1 MPERGIAR
9 PRLVLVGRAK
19 TYEEGRLASHSN
31 DGDQPPPIAVHGR
44 ADALFH
50 REEGSDAGRDG
61 RDELTPGALVA
72 CAGAGY
78 ANATMIFPERPIV
91 RSRAELVSLIF
102 ELLDHNDAIA
112 WKNDT
117 AYQFLQGLAAW
128 LDDPDAPRK
137 NVDASFDPEQAS
149 WQLFAD
155 ALQAAADH
163 E

>member
-1 MPERGIAR
+1 
-9 PRLVLVGRAK
+9 
-19 TYEEGRLASHSN
+19 
-31 DGDQPPPIAVHGR
+31 
-44 ADALFH
+44 
-50 REEGSDAGRDG
+50 
-61 RDELTPGALVA
+61 
-72 CAGAGY
+72 
-78 ANATMIFPERPIV
+78 MIFPERPIV